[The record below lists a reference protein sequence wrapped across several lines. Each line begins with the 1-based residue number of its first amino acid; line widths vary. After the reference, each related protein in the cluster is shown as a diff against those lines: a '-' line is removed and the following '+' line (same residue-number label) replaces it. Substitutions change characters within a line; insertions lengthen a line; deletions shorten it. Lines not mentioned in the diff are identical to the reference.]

1 LTANGQSVTQ
11 PIVIKMD
18 PRVKITPAVQEI
30 FALTTR
36 MENSAM
42 TAAAA
47 YKDARE
53 LAEKLKARPQSQA
66 NDALMKQVDELAP
79 VEAPAAGGGRGGRG
93 GGGGGGRGGAP
104 AEPAPPPNLSNI
116 GTQMVAAAQGMQA
129 AEMAPTAAQLQTC
142 SQEEAAY
149 SALMAKWTAVKS
161 KATGSG
167 TTAPLK
173 H

>member
-1 LTANGQSVTQ
+1 
-11 PIVIKMD
+11 
-18 PRVKITPAVQEI
+18 
-30 FALTTR
+30 
-36 MENSAM
+36 
-42 TAAAA
+42 
-47 YKDARE
+47 
-53 LAEKLKARPQSQA
+53 
-66 NDALMKQVDELAP
+66 MKQVDELAP

-116 GTQMVAAAQGMQA
+116 GTQMVAAAQGRQA